1 MMVFVG
7 GNPENGLFFKVV
19 KKKFTKQIYKISS
32 LLTGST
38 VHSKHNKNT

>member
-1 MMVFVG
+1 MAFVG

-19 KKKFTKQIYKISS
+19 KKKIHKTNYKISS

-38 VHSKHNKNT
+38 A